1 MKKMKKIVL
10 IAIGIFLVGCSNRLD
25 KNNVEKFVIEHFEVQ
40 TASVG
45 AVKAMDENISDS
57 IILFNLSNGW
67 VGRPDWVN
75 DVSKIKSEWF
85 YEDSIKTEITDVEI
99 IGNIASVYGNATWFV
114 SGVKTSRAGFH
125 SVITKENGKLVFI
138 RHSWMNWDINRSAN
152 SFVWPSTKVEGALDL
167 YNEMRFAMAN
177 LRNNDALAY
186 SDSLVKI
193 DPNLAVAHVGKMHY
207 LYMKG
212 KSSELNELI
221 KEIEPKLKNASLAEK
236 YYLKT
241 LSPSSSR
248 EEILEKYETALI
260 YAANDPL
267 LRGWYA
273 YFLEDLDERIENIN
287 IGLRRLPEN
296 IVLNNMM
303 GYLMLEKGNFEA
315 AKNHININMTIHPDE
330 PNVYDSMG
338 DILLASG
345 DTLKAKEMFLT
356 AYELSRN
363 LKTGAE
369 EFFNVSKEKAEA
381 LN

>member
-1 MKKMKKIVL
+1 MKKIVL

-40 TASVG
+40 TDSVG

-125 SVITKENGKLVFI
+125 SVIAKENGKLVFI

-248 EEILEKYETALI
+248 EEVLEKYETALI

>member
-1 MKKMKKIVL
+1 MKKIVL

-40 TASVG
+40 TDSVG

-125 SVITKENGKLVFI
+125 SVIAKENGKLVFI

>member
-10 IAIGIFLVGCSNRLD
+10 IAIGIFLVGCSKRLD

-40 TASVG
+40 TDSVG

-85 YEDSIKTEITDVEI
+85 YEDSIKTEITDIEI
-99 IGNIASVYGNATWFV
+99 IGNIASVYGNASWFV

-125 SVITKENGKLVFI
+125 SVIAKENGKLVFI

>member
-40 TASVG
+40 TDSVG

-85 YEDSIKTEITDVEI
+85 YEDSIKTEITDIEI

-125 SVITKENGKLVFI
+125 SVIVKENGKLVFT

>member
-1 MKKMKKIVL
+1 MKKL
-10 IAIGIFLVGCSNRLD
+10 ILIIIGTCLVGCSNKLD
-25 KNNVEKFVIEHFEVQ
+25 KNNIEKFVVEHFEVQ
-40 TASVG
+40 TDSVE
-45 AVKAMDENISDS
+45 AFKAMNENISDS

-75 DVSKIKSEWF
+75 DVTKIKSEWF
-85 YEDSIKTEITDVEI
+85 YEDSIITEVTDVEI
-99 IGNIASVYGNATWFV
+99 IGNIASVYGNASWFV
-114 SGVKTSRAGFH
+114 SGIKTSRAGFH
-125 SVITKENGKLVFI
+125 SVIGKEKGKLVFK

-186 SDSLVKI
+186 SDSLVEM
-193 DPNLAVAHVGKMHY
+193 DPDLAVAHIGKMHY
-207 LYMKG
+207 LFMKG
-212 KSSELNELI
+212 KKDELNELI
-221 KEIEPKLKNASLAEK
+221 NEIEPKIKNASLAEK
-236 YYLKT
+236 HYINT

-248 EEILEKYETALI
+248 EEVLEKYETALI

-267 LRGWYA
+267 LRSWYA
-273 YFLEDLDERIENIN
+273 YFLEDIDERIENIN
-287 IGLRRLPEN
+287 IGLKRFPDN

-303 GYLMLEKGNFEA
+303 AYLMLEKGDIEA

-345 DTLKAKEMFLT
+345 DTLEAKEMFLT

-363 LKTGAE
+363 LRTGAE
-369 EFFNVSKEKAEA
+369 EFFNVSKEKADA

>member
-1 MKKMKKIVL
+1 MKKMKKIIL
-10 IAIGIFLVGCSNRLD
+10 IIIGTFLVGCSNKLD
-25 KNNVEKFVIEHFEVQ
+25 KNNIEKFVIEHFEVQ
-40 TASVG
+40 TDSVG

-57 IILFNLSNGW
+57 IVLFNLSNGW

-75 DVSKIKSEWF
+75 DVTKIKSEWF
-85 YEDSIKTEITDVEI
+85 YEDSVITEITDVEI
-99 IGNIASVYGNATWFV
+99 IGSIASVYGNASWFV
-114 SGVKTSRAGFH
+114 SGIKTARAGFH
-125 SVITKENGKLVFI
+125 SVIAKEKGKLVFK

-152 SFVWPSTKVEGALDL
+152 SFVWPSTKVEGALEL
-167 YNEMRFAMAN
+167 YNEMRSAMAN

-207 LYMKG
+207 LFMKG

-221 KEIEPKLKNASLAEK
+221 KEIEPKIKNASLAEK
-236 YYLKT
+236 YYINT

-248 EEILEKYETALI
+248 KEVLEKYETALV

-273 YFLEDLDERIENIN
+273 YYLEDINERIENIN
-287 IGLRRLPEN
+287 IGLKRFPEN

-303 GYLMLEKGNFEA
+303 AYLMLEKGDIEA

-345 DTLKAKEMFLT
+345 DTLEAKQMFLT

-363 LKTGAE
+363 LTTGAE
-369 EFFNVSKEKAEA
+369 EFFNVSKEKADA
-381 LN
+381 IN

>member
-10 IAIGIFLVGCSNRLD
+10 ITIGIFLVGCSNRLD
-25 KNNVEKFVIEHFEVQ
+25 KNNIEKFVIEHFEVQ
-40 TASVG
+40 TDSVG

-75 DVSKIKSEWF
+75 DLSKIKSEWF
-85 YEDSIKTEITDVEI
+85 YEDSIKTEITDIEI
-99 IGNIASVYGNATWFV
+99 IGNIASVYGNANWFV

-125 SVITKENGKLVFI
+125 SVITKENGKLVFK

-152 SFVWPSTKVEGALDL
+152 SFVWPSTKVDGALDL

-186 SDSLVKI
+186 SDSLVKM

-207 LYMKG
+207 LFMKG

-221 KEIEPKLKNASLAEK
+221 KEIEPKMKNASLAEK
-236 YYLKT
+236 YYIKT

-248 EEILEKYETALI
+248 EEVLEKYETALI

-303 GYLMLEKGNFEA
+303 GYLMLEKGDFEA

-356 AYELSRN
+356 AYKLSRN
-363 LKTGAE
+363 LKTGVE

>member
-40 TASVG
+40 TDSVG

-85 YEDSIKTEITDVEI
+85 YEDSIKTEITDIEI

-125 SVITKENGKLVFI
+125 SVIAKENGKLVFI

-236 YYLKT
+236 YYIKT

-248 EEILEKYETALI
+248 EEVLEKYETALI

>member
-1 MKKMKKIVL
+1 MKKIVL

-40 TASVG
+40 TDSVG

-99 IGNIASVYGNATWFV
+99 IGNIASVYGNASWFV

-125 SVITKENGKLVFI
+125 SVIAKENGKLVFI

-248 EEILEKYETALI
+248 EEVLEKYETALI

>member
-1 MKKMKKIVL
+1 MKKIVL

-40 TASVG
+40 TDSVG

-85 YEDSIKTEITDVEI
+85 YEDSIKTEITDIEI

-125 SVITKENGKLVFI
+125 SVIAKENGKLVFI

-236 YYLKT
+236 YYIKT

-248 EEILEKYETALI
+248 EEVLEKYETALI